1 MEEEQTKGIG
11 DYLDILWRR
20 KYWVIIPAIILMTVS
35 AYIVMA
41 MPAIY
46 KSQGVILIES
56 QDIPDDLV
64 RTTITSYADQRIELI
79 RQRLMTTN
87 RIIPIIEKHNLYT
100 QQRNN
105 NASTSDIVDRFK
117 QNIGVEIV
125 QANVTDPASGRAKQ
139 ASIAFRV
146 WFIDESAEKAK
157 QVTDEIVTEFLSE
170 NVRVRT
176 ARAEETTS
184 FLKLEGDR
192 MQKEVQKTETEIAE
206 FRDQYS
212 DSLPD
217 LLDYNLAMV
226 QSIQQEIS
234 SIENQIMV
242 MNDQISTMGIQLSMV
257 PRDTVGLNAA
267 EPGQPSTAEIELQE
281 LKSEYR
287 SMQSRYSANHPDL
300 QRTKRQIDALEA
312 ELGVVGS
319 PRSELE
325 SQLTAAKSNLQNL
338 KQRYSSEH
346 PDMKAAEAEVSRIER
361 MLQDLPPDVA
371 NESTGGQ
378 QQGIS
383 SNPVYI
389 EVAAKIDASRR
400 EVGRMRQRQQ
410 ELRNKLAEYEQR
422 VYKTNQVQRAYLDLT
437 RDHENKLNQY
447 RELRAKQLE
456 AELAQTLE
464 SESKGESFVLIEPPR
479 VSAKP
484 EKPDRPKL
492 MAMAFVG
499 SLGAGA
505 GLAILLE
512 LLFGGVR
519 GYAQI
524 SQLVGKTPLVVIP
537 VIATEHDKRRKRVKR
552 IRILIV
558 FILMVIAGIAAI
570 HYYIMNLEVLWFK
583 VMNKLNVL

>member
-35 AYIVMA
+35 AYVVMT

-87 RIIPIIEKHNLYT
+87 RIIPLVEKHNLYVE
-100 QQRNN
+100 QRKND
-105 NASTSDIVDRFK
+105 ASTSDIVDRFK
-117 QNIGVEIV
+117 QNVGVEIV

-157 QVTDEIVTEFLSE
+157 LVTDDVVTEFLSE

-206 FRDQYS
+206 FRDKYS

-226 QSIQQEIS
+226 QSIQEEIAS
-234 SIENQIMV
+234 LENQIMV
-242 MNDQISTMGIQLSMV
+242 MNDQVSTMGIQLSMV
-257 PRDTVGLNAA
+257 PRDAVGTNSAA
-267 EPGQPSTAEIELQE
+267 PNQLSTAETDLQE
-281 LKSEYR
+281 LRSEYR
-287 SMQSRYSANHPDL
+287 SMQSRYSANHPDI
-300 QRTKRQIDALEA
+300 QRTKRQIEALEA
-312 ELGVVGS
+312 ELGVLTS

-325 SQLTAAKSNLQNL
+325 NQLAEARSELQSL
-338 KQRYSSEH
+338 KQRYASEH

-361 MLQDLPPDVA
+361 MLSELPQ
-371 NESTGGQ
+371 ESSNGSSEQ
-378 QQGIS
+378 QQAMA
-383 SNPVYI
+383 SNPIYI
-389 EVAAKIDASRR
+389 EVAAKIDATKR
-400 EVGRMRQRQQ
+400 EVSRMRQRQN
-410 ELRNKLAEYEQR
+410 ELRERLTEYEQR
-422 VYKTNQVQRAYLDLT
+422 VYKTNQVQRAYQDLT

-447 RELRAKQLE
+447 KELRAKQLE

-499 SLGAGA
+499 SVGAGA
-505 GLAILLE
+505 GMAILIE
-512 LLFGGVR
+512 LLFGGIR
-519 GYAQI
+519 GYSQI

-537 VIATEHDKRRKRVKR
+537 VITTENDKRKKRTNR
-552 IRILIV
+552 IRL
-558 FILMVIAGIAAI
+558 FILFIILAIAGIAVI
-570 HYYIMNLEVLWFK
+570 HFYIMNLEVLWFK